1 MTRHMCTSNIPA
13 DMRQRHFT
21 GIALVAFALIRES
34 FTRNTHKPISLLTS
48 SVIVGNTSA
57 WAYMSMTFSL
67 RNGGTAGTIWM
78 FVVAEIFMF
87 FVVMV
92 SREVQELN
100 VHRSAEI

>member
-1 MTRHMCTSNIPA
+1 
-13 DMRQRHFT
+13 
-21 GIALVAFALIRES
+21 
-34 FTRNTHKPISLLTS
+34 
-48 SVIVGNTSA
+48 
-57 WAYMSMTFSL
+57 MSMTFSL